1 MGAKKTS
8 HRNTHLQPGKLTNLS
23 MYAKTKTNK
32 KTPETD
38 KQDAHQNT
46 NETQKQ
52 CNNLPASNTHMHT
65 PVISTVGVGVDC
77 GIHIISDGPPELGV
91 LTNGNSWPGFLGHI
105 VTVSVEVPHDEDVC
119 MHTPLT
125 ADVVNNLRECCQLLH
140 SLPGA
145 GVQCH

>member
-1 MGAKKTS
+1 
-8 HRNTHLQPGKLTNLS
+8 
-23 MYAKTKTNK
+23 
-32 KTPETD
+32 
-38 KQDAHQNT
+38 
-46 NETQKQ
+46 
-52 CNNLPASNTHMHT
+52 MHT

-91 LTNGNSWPGFLGHI
+91 PTNGNSWPGFLGHI
-105 VTVSVEVPHDEDVC
+105 VTVSIEVPHDEDVR

-125 ADVVNNLRECCQLLH
+125 ADVFNNLCECCQLLH